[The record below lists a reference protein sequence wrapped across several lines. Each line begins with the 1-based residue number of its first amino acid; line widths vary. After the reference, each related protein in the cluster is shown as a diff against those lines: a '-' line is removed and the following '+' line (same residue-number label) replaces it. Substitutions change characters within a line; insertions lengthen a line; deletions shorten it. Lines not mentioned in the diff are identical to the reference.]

1 MNEDHKIYVAGY
13 SGLVGSA
20 LVRNLRAAG
29 YDNIVTRTSKELDI
43 RRQEDTERFFDAERP
58 AYVFLAAA
66 RIGGILA
73 NDTYKAEF
81 IYDNIM
87 IPANIIHTA
96 YKYGVKKLLNFGSS
110 CIYPKFAPQPL
121 KTEYLLTGALEPANE
136 PHAIAKIAAI
146 KLCQYYNEQYGT
158 NFVSVIP
165 TNLYGINDSFNLET
179 AHVLPTLLRKFHL
192 AQLLRRKEFEDIK
205 TDLQAHSFGFALDE
219 KINMSNEEAIRNTL
233 ERIGVTGDYVV
244 LWGSGEP
251 YREFLSV
258 DDLADACVF
267 LMNSY
272 DTNEIGDLINMGT
285 GKDIKIKDLAKMI
298 QEIVGFDGE
307 IRCDLSKPDGTPR
320 KVLDISKIRQLGWQP
335 KTSLEEGIK
344 MTYEWYWK
352 SSYIRK
358 TGSIYKIEPT
368 ARPFCIG
375 NIG

>member
-1 MNEDHKIYVAGY
+1 MNEDHKIYVAGH

-43 RRQEDTERFFDAERP
+43 RRQEDAERFFDAERP

-87 IPANIIHTA
+87 IPANIIHAA

-121 KTEYLLTGALEPANE
+121 KTEYLLTGVLEPTNE

-233 ERIGVTGDYVV
+233 ESIGVTGDYVV

-272 DTNEIGDLINMGT
+272 DTNEIGDLVNMGT

-335 KTSLEEGIK
+335 KTSLEEGLK
-344 MTYEWYWK
+344 MTYEWYRK

>member
-1 MNEDHKIYVAGY
+1 MNEDHKIYVAGH

-81 IYDNIM
+81 IYDNMM
-87 IPANIIHTA
+87 IPANIIHAA

-121 KTEYLLTGALEPANE
+121 KTEYLLTGALEPTNE

-233 ERIGVTGDYVV
+233 ESIGVTGDYVV

-272 DTNEIGDLINMGT
+272 DTNEIGDLVNMGT

-344 MTYEWYWK
+344 MTYEWYRK

>member
-1 MNEDHKIYVAGY
+1 MNEDHKIYVAGH

-87 IPANIIHTA
+87 IPANIIHAA

-121 KTEYLLTGALEPANE
+121 KTEYLLTGALEPTNE

-272 DTNEIGDLINMGT
+272 DTNEIGDLVNMGT

-344 MTYEWYWK
+344 MTYEWYRK